1 MAKFTDDATHLLEY
15 VGGKD
20 NIRAVTHCVTR
31 MRFVLVDEKKADIK
45 KIEALPST
53 KGTFTQAGQ
62 FQVIIGNEVS
72 DYYNEFTKIA
82 GIDGVSKDAVK
93 NAAKSN
99 QTLIQ
104 RMMSNL
110 AEIFTPL
117 IPALIC
123 GGLILGFRSVNGD
136 INFLENGTMSLAD
149 LSQFWAGMYSFL
161 WLIGEAVFHMLPV
174 GICWSITNKMGTTQI
189 LGIIMN
195 GRQKWPSITHGTPCS
210 DAIMTSRE

>member
-1 MAKFTDDATHLLEY
+1 MAKFTKDATSLLEY

-20 NIRAVTHCVTR
+20 NIRAITHCVTR

-72 DYYNEFTKIA
+72 EYYNEFTKIA

-99 QTLIQ
+99 QTFIQ
-104 RMMSNL
+104 RL
-110 AEIFTPL
+110 LF
-117 IPALIC
+117 
-123 GGLILGFRSVNGD
+123 V
-136 INFLENGTMSLAD
+136 
-149 LSQFWAGMYSFL
+149 
-161 WLIGEAVFHMLPV
+161 AVLF
-174 GICWSITNKMGTTQI
+174 
-189 LGIIMN
+189 
-195 GRQKWPSITHGTPCS
+195 
-210 DAIMTSRE
+210 